1 MVSIVKSHDPEEDRS
16 EQFLDG
22 HDQVHVRRA
31 DWRLAGRGR
40 CSGGV
45 FPVDAV
51 AAAWSEPPFATIG
64 LGTGT
69 MASYGRPFQHVHYY
83 EIDRQIRRLSLPE
96 NRVANV

>member
-1 MVSIVKSHDPEEDRS
+1 M
-16 EQFLDG
+16 
-22 HDQVHVRRA
+22 
-31 DWRLAGRGR
+31 
-40 CSGGV
+40 
-45 FPVDAV
+45 

-96 NRVANV
+96 NESQMYRKDGPYFNYLHDALDRGNRLFRCGWAMPAWHGLPL